1 VLGIVY
7 PESDHTRETRYR
19 GRRRKLDCSTIC
31 ESRAYMARRLVAGPR
46 VDLSDVRG
54 AQRAREN
61 REKNM
66 IRDLLQDTRYGARML
81 RKSPGLTTVAVLSL
95 ALGMGAISTIFSFVN
110 GIMLRPLPY
119 PHSESLVILDETS
132 QKQDVVSMGVSY
144 PNFLDWRERNQSFED
159 IACYDSGGF
168 AMAGGGVSGNTEPEQ
183 IKGAFVNHGAF
194 EILGVAPILGRTFT
208 ADEDQPDHDLVV
220 ILSYGLWQRRY
231 GGDPNILGQT
241 LTMNNRQRVVIGV
254 MPKGFQFPEVADA
267 WGPLALT
274 PKIYTR
280 TDHGLSAI
288 ARLKPGVTV
297 QQAQAEMSSIAA
309 NIETENPITNEGL
322 GLKVIDLRASLVG
335 DYKKALL
342 ILLGVVAFVLLIA
355 CVNVANLLLARATA
369 RQKELAIRAALGA
382 NRKRI
387 CRQLL
392 TESLLLGSIGGA
404 LGLVLAL
411 WGMDLL
417 LAAIPIDIPFW
428 MKFDL
433 DWRVLGFT
441 AACALLTGFVFGTAP
456 ALQASNPDLNETL
469 KEGGR
474 SGSSAGRGWLRSLLV
489 VAEIALSL
497 VLLVGAGLMMRS
509 FISLQNVNSG
519 INPQGVLT
527 FTIAPGARYRSPEK
541 RVAFFSQLL
550 ERVRSIPGVVSAGS
564 NSGLPLAGNSWGRSL
579 TVEGFPVLS
588 VGEAPSINHC
598 VISPSYFSAMGIT
611 ILKGR
616 DFDERDTKDAQ
627 KVTIIDERLAREYWP
642 DGDPI
647 GKRMRF
653 GPPEDNE
660 PWHTIVGVVGEVRHE
675 RLDASTR
682 KSVYLPFA
690 QMPIGG
696 SSLAI
701 RTSGR
706 PENVISAVRAQ
717 VKELDPDL
725 PINRVM
731 PMTEVVARSV
741 WQPRLY
747 TALFGVFAAV
757 ALILATVGIYGVMSY
772 AVTQRTREIGLRM
785 ALGAQRQD
793 VMKLVVGQGVVLAA
807 LGVGAG
813 LVAAVGLTRLMAS
826 LLFGVT
832 ATDPITF
839 AAVSVLLAG
848 VALGACFVPARRAAK
863 VDPMVALRYE

>member
-1 VLGIVY
+1 
-7 PESDHTRETRYR
+7 
-19 GRRRKLDCSTIC
+19 
-31 ESRAYMARRLVAGPR
+31 
-46 VDLSDVRG
+46 
-54 AQRAREN
+54 
-61 REKNM
+61 M
-66 IRDLLQDTRYGARML
+66 IRDVWQDTRYEARML
-81 RKSPGLTTVAVLSL
+81 KKSPGLTSVAVLSL

-119 PHSESLVILDETS
+119 PESERLVLLDETAFKRGS
-132 QKQDVVSMGVSY
+132 PSMNVSF
-144 PNFLDWRERNQSFED
+144 PNFVDWRQQNHSFED
-159 IACYDSGGF
+159 IACYTDGSFIITGG
-168 AMAGGGVSGNTEPEQ
+168 AEPEQ
-183 IKGAFVNHGAF
+183 LKGAFVNQGLF
-194 EILGVAPILGRTFT
+194 EILGIGPIMGRTFT
-208 ADEDQPDHDLVV
+208 ADEDQPEHDQVV
-220 ILSYGLWQRRY
+220 VLSYGLWQRRF

-241 LTMNNRQRVVIGV
+241 LTLNNRQRVVIGV
-254 MPKGFQFPEVADA
+254 MPKGFQFPEVAEA
-267 WGPLALT
+267 WGPLALNT
-274 PKIYTR
+274 KIWTR
-280 TDHGLSAI
+280 TDHGLLSI
-288 ARLKPGVTV
+288 ARLKPGVTLE
-297 QQAQAEMSSIAA
+297 QAQAEMIQIAS
-309 NIETENPITNEGL
+309 NIEALNPVTNEGL
-322 GLKVIDLRASLVG
+322 SVALTSLRAGLVG

-369 RQKELAIRAALGA
+369 RQKEIAIRAALGA

-387 CRQLL
+387 FRQLL
-392 TESLLLGSIGGA
+392 TESLLLGLISGA

-433 DWRVLGFT
+433 DGRALGFT
-441 AACALLTGFVFGTAP
+441 AACSLLTGFVFGTVP
-456 ALQASNPDLNETL
+456 ALEASNPDLNETL

-474 SGSSAGRGWLRSLLV
+474 SGSGSGRHRLRSLLV
-489 VAEIALSL
+489 VGEIALSL

-509 FISLQNVNSG
+509 FMSLQNVNAG
-519 INPQGVLT
+519 INPSGVLT
-527 FTIAPGARYRSPEK
+527 MYIALPGAKYRPPEK
-541 RVAFFSQLL
+541 RLAFFSQLL
-550 ERVRSIPGVVSAGS
+550 DRVRAIPGVQSAGT
-564 NSGLPLAGNSWGRSL
+564 NTGLPLAGNNWGRSL
-579 TVEGFPVLS
+579 TVEGFPVLP
-588 VGEAPSINHC
+588 VGEAPAINHC
-598 VISPSYFSAMGIT
+598 VISPGYFSAMGIT

-616 DFDERDTKDAQ
+616 DFDERDTRDAP

-647 GKRMRF
+647 GKRIRF

-660 PWHTIVGVVGEVRHE
+660 PWHTIVGVVGDVRHE
-675 RLDASTR
+675 RLDALTR
-682 KSVYLPFA
+682 KTVYLPFP

-701 RTSGR
+701 RSNGR
-706 PENVISAVRAQ
+706 PENITAAVRAQ
-717 VKELDPDL
+717 AKEIDPDVAL
-725 PINRVM
+725 TQVM

-772 AVTQRTREIGLRM
+772 TVTQRTREIGLRM
-785 ALGAQRQD
+785 ALGAQKQD

-813 LVAAVGLTRLMAS
+813 LVAAVGLTRLMSS
-826 LLFGVT
+826 LLFGVS

-839 AAVSVLLAG
+839 GAVSVLLAG